1 MATISRNGYGQVEA
15 NHLSMQQ
22 TGQIYAQG
30 YFADN
35 ATQLEN
41 GQFVKYAA
49 AKTDTEDKLGLG
61 HKIVFGANE
70 DAIGEYLMVFN
81 EIKLYGAALGEGDKD
96 YAMKA
101 ADFTDKLMVPRL
113 IKTNVGDIYTT
124 NCVGAAGAYRT
135 DYAGIAINVGDV
147 LSPDAAT
154 GFLKVGA
161 GEIEFTVIK
170 VYTMPDGQPAVKLQ
184 RTK

>member
-30 YFADN
+30 WFDGD

-41 GQFVKYAA
+41 GQFVKYAG
-49 AKTDTEDKLGLG
+49 DEDDKLGLG
-61 HKIVFGANE
+61 HKVVFGDHK

-113 IKTNVGDIYTT
+113 VKTNVGDIYTT

-135 DYAGIAINVGDV
+135 DYNGIAIEFGDV
-147 LSPDAAT
+147 LTPNATT
-154 GFLKVGA
+154 GFLEVGN